1 MKFVVDT
8 NVLLTFF
15 WSKSIFKKLSIK
27 QGLKL
32 YSPEYA
38 LEEINKYIEEILKKT
53 KLSKDEF
60 IRLRRE
66 LAIIVEFV
74 PLEEY
79 HQFLKQVEILS
90 KNLSNSE
97 KIEFLDDIDFLAL
110 ALKMNCSIWSNDK
123 LLKKQEKINIFNT
136 KEIINLMD

>member
-1 MKFVVDT
+1 MAF
-8 NVLLTFF
+8 LF
-15 WSKSIFKKLSIK
+15 
-27 QGLKL
+27 
-32 YSPEYA
+32 
-38 LEEINKYIEEILKKT
+38 
-53 KLSKDEF
+53 
-60 IRLRRE
+60 RLRRE

-97 KIEFLDDIDFLAL
+97 KIEFLDDIDFLAF

-136 KEIINLMD
+136 KEIINLMY